1 MWMNLYELKQ
11 PLQSK
16 EPTHFI
22 TAPAHRARQSPMPFG
37 LWRKKK
43 KSFNLLGH
51 RIPVGSRL
59 YKELTHWGNKACKQ
73 EQVLFTLWVNQ
84 C

>member
-22 TAPAHRARQSPMPFG
+22 TAPAHRARTVPHA
-37 LWRKKK
+37 LWIMEEKKK
-43 KSFNLLGH
+43 NHSICWATEYQLDLDCTRSLHTGAIKRAN
-51 RIPVGSRL
+51 RSR
-59 YKELTHWGNKACKQ
+59 YCSPSG
-73 EQVLFTLWVNQ
+73 
-84 C
+84 

>member
-22 TAPAHRARQSPMPFG
+22 TAPAHRALTFPHA
-37 LWRKKK
+37 LWIMEGK
-43 KSFNLLGH
+43 KSHSIFWATEYQLDLDCTRSLHTEAIKRAN
-51 RIPVGSRL
+51 RSR
-59 YKELTHWGNKACKQ
+59 YCSPSG
-73 EQVLFTLWVNQ
+73 
-84 C
+84 